1 MISAFQH
8 IPYEDLNSRQREN
21 YNFHKLA
28 AQLAEYGFNALRLS
42 DDWQGADL
50 IACHIDGNTFLKV
63 QLKGRFGIDKKYLG
77 KDIYVAFRKG
87 DDWYLY
93 PHDELADF
101 VIEAG
106 KITSSISWSED
117 HAYSWPS
124 PPKWALEELAKH
136 KLKPRDQ

>member
-1 MISAFQH
+1 MISEFKH
-8 IPYEDLNSRQREN
+8 MPYENLNSRQREN

-63 QLKGRFGIDKKYLG
+63 QLKGRFCIDKKYIG
-77 KDIYVAFRKG
+77 KDIYIAFRKD

-93 PHDELADF
+93 PHDELSKFVDQADK
-101 VIEAG
+101 VNG
-106 KITSSISWSED
+106 SISWSENQS
-117 HAYSWPS
+117 YSWPS
-124 PPKWALEELAKH
+124 PPKWALDELAKH
-136 KLKPRDQ
+136 KLIPRD